1 MGMLL
6 TVSGPPGAGKST
18 SVQALAEA
26 FELQH
31 ISGGDIFRELAAE
44 AGMSTVEF
52 NQHAETDDDIDRELD
67 ERLREIAITGDDIL
81 LESRL
86 AGWLAGEEADIKL
99 WLDAP
104 LEVRAQRI
112 AAREDKSLEIAKAE
126 TEARET
132 SESQRYKEYYNIDI
146 GDRSI
151 YDIVLNTARWS
162 ETEVPNILIAAIHR
176 YTVDDD
182 EGKFAVEGIEYEF

>member
-1 MGMLL
+1 MLL

-31 ISGGDIFRELAAE
+31 ISGGDIFRELAAD

-52 NQHAETDDDIDRELD
+52 NQHAETDDNIDRELD

-112 AAREDKSLEIAKAE
+112 AAREDKSLEIARAE

-146 GDRSI
+146 GDQSI

-162 ETEVPNILIAAIHR
+162 ETEVPNILIAAIHG

-182 EGKFAVEGIEYEF
+182 E